1 MCYRKMSIED
11 RIFEEVARTA
21 PEISSGML
29 ERREGVGTENASG
42 EEQLEADIHANNLLK
57 ERLTSMEGVGQYA
70 SEEEDTV
77 TECGEGVAVT
87 VDPLDGSSN
96 VKSNNLTGTIVGI
109 YEEDLP
115 ASGRSIISAFYI
127 VYGPLTTAIRT
138 KNDRVHEHVI
148 EDHSE
153 GVRIHTPNENLE
165 LPEPKVYGF
174 GGGDDSWT
182 DDFAGFADEIR
193 QELKLRYGGA
203 FVGDTKQI
211 LKHGGM
217 FSYPHLEERPEGK
230 LRLLFEA
237 NPMAHIFHAAG
248 GSSSDGNQAILDKE
262 PSHIH
267 ERTPLHVGN
276 RELIER
282 LESSLER

>member
-1 MCYRKMSIED
+1 MSIED

-29 ERREGVGTENASG
+29 ERREGVGTENSSG
-42 EEQLEADIHANNLLK
+42 EEQLEADLHANRLLK
-57 ERLTSMEGVGQYA
+57 ERLTSLEGVGQFA
-70 SEEEDTV
+70 SEEEEDV
-77 TECGEGVAVT
+77 TDCGEGVAVT

-96 VKSNNLTGTIVGI
+96 VKSNNLIGTIVGI
-109 YEEDLP
+109 YEDNLP
-115 ASGRSIISAFYI
+115 TSGNTIISSFYI
-127 VYGPLTTAIRT
+127 VYGPLTTAIRA
-138 KNDRVHEHVI
+138 KDDQVHEHVI
-148 EDHSE
+148 EEYQDS
-153 GVRIHTPNENLE
+153 VKIHTPNEGLE
-165 LPEPKVYGF
+165 LPEPTVYGF

-182 DDFAGFADEIR
+182 EDFQAFAEDIR

-203 FVGDTKQI
+203 FVGDTKQV

-237 NPMAHIFHAAG
+237 NPMAHIFHTAG
-248 GSSSDGNQAILDKE
+248 GASSDGERSILEKE
-262 PSHIH
+262 PEHIH
-267 ERTPLHVGN
+267 ERTPIHVGN

-282 LESSLER
+282 LESHLSE